1 MSIAANAALLPA
13 LRARGFAV
21 RAVPATAQAVL
32 SLALRGWAQRGT
44 FRFPPAVEHAPPVAA
59 WPHEFRASFR
69 TLLGVAVGALT
80 DLVDE
85 LERDRGLPPRLAAF
99 NTALLSHSGTASHA
113 GSTRAPMRSV
123 PDSEK
128 FETSF
133 ANFFNYDHGCV
144 QHNTPAPTRPTPIA
158 PATAH
163 DFFPRTAYRRA
174 C

>member
-21 RAVPATAQAVL
+21 KAVPATAQAVL

-59 WPHEFRASFR
+59 WPHEFRASFQ
-69 TLLGVAVGALT
+69 TLLGVAAGALT

-99 NTALLSHSGTASHA
+99 NTALLSHTGTASHA

-123 PDSEK
+123 PDSDK

-144 QHNTPAPTRPTPIA
+144 QHNTPAPTRPNPPA
-158 PATAH
+158 PATRH
-163 DFFPRTAYRRA
+163 DSFPRTAYRGA